1 MIAVKK
7 KREVLILKKYLMVI
21 YLAVMCLCMGVPVSA
36 AQYSFAY
43 SSAAVKT
50 GTTAEIYIYKGKSK
64 QNPQNF
70 KWSTSD
76 AKTVSVINGKV
87 TAKKAGVVWV
97 KAVKNGQVSK
107 IRLYSYAKS
116 KKVDFKSGNTGEVKA
131 GDSLILVPSEKGVL
145 SSYKS
150 SNEKIATVSKDGKVT
165 AKSEGKVK
173 ITYASYGKVKYTGT
187 FSLTVSPALASF
199 KVQDEMIIKRG
210 DSADLAIEKT
220 PANGYVKNIQ
230 YSSSNKKVASVT
242 KDGKVLAQ
250 GSGYAKVTVQVD
262 CGEKEKKSKQI
273 RVYVVDDSYDTTS
286 ETKYIIHRGASLEAP
301 ENTLPA
307 FEIAAQEAGYIE
319 TDVQRTKDG
328 VFVISHD
335 STLKRMC
342 GVDKKISDLTYKEIL
357 KYPVINGCNAEKYPD
372 NYTPTLQQYLDVCSS
387 YGAVPVIEVKWDMDE
402 ADVLKFNQI
411 IQSSRKTPIVISFR
425 VEMLKKLRL
434 VNKLVDIQYIMRGG
448 VSEETIKV
456 CQQYKFDISVGY
468 TKLSKGMIDKLHG
481 KGINVAVW
489 SIADQRLIGLYE
501 SLGVDFITVASIGQL
516 GH

>member
-1 MIAVKK
+1 M
-7 KREVLILKKYLMVI
+7 KKYLMVI

-50 GTTAEIYIYKGKSK
+50 GTTSEIYIYKGKSK
-64 QNPQNF
+64 QDPKTF

-76 AKTVSVINGKV
+76 AKTISVTNGKV

-116 KKVDFKSGNTGEVKA
+116 KKVYFKSGNAGEVKA
-131 GDSLILVPSEKGVL
+131 GDSLTLIPSEKGII

-150 SNEKIATVSKDGKVT
+150 SNAKIATVSKDGKIT
-165 AKSEGKVK
+165 AKSTGSVK
-173 ITYASYGKVKYTGT
+173 ITYTSYGKMKYTGT
-187 FSLTVSPALASF
+187 FSLTVSPSLTSF
-199 KVQDEMIIKRG
+199 NVQDEMIIKKG
-210 DSADLAIEKT
+210 DSADIVIERT
-220 PANGYVKNIQ
+220 PVNGYIKNIQ
-230 YSSSNKKVASVT
+230 YSSNNKKVASVT

-250 GSGYAKVTVQVD
+250 SSGYAKITVQVD
-262 CGEKEKKSKQI
+262 CGKKEKKSKLI
-273 RVYVVDDSYDTTS
+273 RVYVVDDSYDITP

-307 FEIAAQEAGYIE
+307 FEIAARKAGYIE

-335 STLKRMC
+335 NTLKRMC
-342 GVDKKISDLTYKEIL
+342 GVDKKISDLTYEEIL
-357 KYPVINGCNAEKYPD
+357 KYPIINGHNAEKYPD

-387 YGAVPVIEVKWDMDE
+387 YGVVPVIEVKWDMDE
-402 ADVLKFNQI
+402 TDVLRFNQM

-425 VEMLKKLRL
+425 VETLKKLRL
-434 VNKLVDIQYIMRGG
+434 VNNLVDIQYIMRGG
-448 VSEETIKV
+448 VSENTINI

-468 TKLSKGMIDKLHG
+468 TKLSKGTIDNLHG

-489 SIADQRLIGLYE
+489 SITDQRLIGLYE
-501 SLGVDFITVASIGQL
+501 SLGVDFITVASIS
-516 GH
+516 